1 MSMLIF
7 VNFKMNIVM
16 NNNFYLHK
24 KFVNS
29 KIQLSFSLIK
39 KKTKKDQAFLM
50 HCKRKQCGFI

>member
-1 MSMLIF
+1 
-7 VNFKMNIVM
+7 M